1 MVSINKL
8 KLIIV
13 TLLFSKT
20 LIPQQMTTLAVLD
33 FEGLGVTEVEA
44 KALTNRLRAI
54 LVKTGTYQVVE
65 RGKMDAI
72 LDEQGFQLS
81 GCTSEECVVEV
92 GQLLGVQKM
101 LAGSISLVGKTYSV
115 EMRIIDVELGRI
127 DNTSTYDIKGEIDQL
142 LTDGMES
149 ALSKLLSIESVI
161 IPEPAFQIENQYAS
175 DQSNKDTTILIQTAL
190 EKVRKRMGSIEDEND
205 DSPID
210 KFEIPEELPKSID
223 DIKETLIL
231 IKGGTYKINRFGYG
245 EDENVSPSHEISVND
260 FYISNVEVT
269 QELYKTV
276 IGSNP
281 SYYSNKNDHP
291 VEQVNWY
298 DAIQFCNKL
307 SQTKGFQLCYKIEGS
322 EIVCDFG
329 AAGYRLPTEA
339 EWVIA
344 AGSGDP
350 INQVWSGTSTQDS
363 LIHYSWFYRNSQG
376 KTHPVSNKKPNNLGI
391 YDMSGNV
398 WEWCWDEYDQ
408 PVIISQNN
416 PTRSLG
422 DKARVIHSG
431 SWVNYSNY
439 CQIGFRDYFRPTYNS
454 SNIGFRV
461 VRTVTK

>member
-1 MVSINKL
+1 MFITNRLNLVL
-8 KLIIV
+8 V
-13 TLLFSKT
+13 LLFISKV
-20 LIPQQMTTLAVLD
+20 LIAQQLTTLAVLA
-33 FEGLGVTEVEA
+33 FEGLGISEIEA

-127 DNTSTYDIKGEIDQL
+127 DNTSTYDIKGEIDHL

-161 IPEPAFQIENQYAS
+161 IPEPAFQAENQYAS

-190 EKVRKRMGSIEDEND
+190 EKVRKRMESSEDEND

-210 KFEIPEELPKSID
+210 KFEIPKELPKSID

-245 EDENVSPSHEISVND
+245 EAENTSQIHEISVKD

-269 QELYKTV
+269 QELYRIVTG
-276 IGSNP
+276 INP

-291 VEQVNWY
+291 VEQVSWY
-298 DAIQFCNKL
+298 DAILFCNKL
-307 SQTKGFQLCYKIEGS
+307 SQIKGFKLCYKIEGS

-329 AAGYRLPTEA
+329 ADGYRLPTEA
-339 EWVIA
+339 EWVVA
-344 AGSGDP
+344 AGSVDP
-350 INQVWSGTSTQDS
+350 INQMWSGTSTQDS

-376 KTHPVSNKKPNNLGI
+376 RTHPVNTKKPNNLGI

-408 PVIISQNN
+408 PVTMSQNN
-416 PTRSLG
+416 LTRSPG
-422 DKARVIHSG
+422 DKARIIHGG

-439 CQIGFRDYFRPTYNS
+439 CQIGFRDYFRPTYSS

-461 VRTVTK
+461 VRTVMK